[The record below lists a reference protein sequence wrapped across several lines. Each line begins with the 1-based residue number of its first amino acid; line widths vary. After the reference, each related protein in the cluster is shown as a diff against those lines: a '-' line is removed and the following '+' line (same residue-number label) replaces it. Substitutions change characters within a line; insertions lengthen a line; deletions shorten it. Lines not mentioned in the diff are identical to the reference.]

1 MVAAVASWVDAR
13 VHGGAWHVRIDDLD
27 PPREVPGAAD
37 DILRTL
43 EGFGLHWEGPVVY
56 QSQRHGAYQE
66 ALARLRAQD
75 LLYGCHCSRSDRAG
89 ETVYSGT
96 CRERGLS
103 DDRAIRLRMGQ
114 GVVQWEDREV
124 GTCRYGLQEDLGDL
138 VLRRADGPWAY
149 ALACVVDDAA
159 LGVTDVV
166 RGADLLDATAGQ
178 IRLQQLLRLPT
189 PRYRHVPVLRNPL
202 GQKWSKQTLAPP
214 VEVAQAPQVL
224 QDVLAWLGLPVVAP
238 AAPAAML
245 QEVVA
250 TLPWRP

>member
-13 VHGGAWHVRIDDLD
+13 VHGGTWHVRIDDLD

-43 EGFGLHWEGPVVY
+43 EGFGLQWEGAVVY

-66 ALARLRAQD
+66 ALAQLRARN
-75 LLYGCHCSRSDRAG
+75 LLYGCHCSRADRAG
-89 ETVYSGT
+89 EAVYPGT
-96 CRERGLS
+96 CRDRGLPE
-103 DDRAIRLRMGQ
+103 DRAIRLRMGQ
-114 GVVQWEDREV
+114 GLVEWEDREA
-124 GTCRYGLQEDLGDL
+124 GLCCREVQGEQGDA
-138 VLRRADGPWAY
+138 VVRRADGCWAY
-149 ALACVVDDAA
+149 LLACVVDDAA

-178 IRLQQLLRLPT
+178 IRLQQLLSLPT
-189 PRYRHVPVLRNPL
+189 PRYRHVPVMRNPM

-214 VEVAQAPQVL
+214 VEVEQAPQVL
-224 QDVLAWLGLPVVAP
+224 QEVLAWLGLPVVAP

-245 QEVVA
+245 EEVVA